1 MEDVERLGFA
11 AEGRQQ
17 SEIAPCSAEIRLLSP
32 AEWQLARLADGPPI
46 LIVAIDTEAEF
57 EWNGPFLRS
66 QTSVRNVRNQGMAQ
80 EIFDRFGVRPVYLVD
95 YAVATQAEGYLPLR
109 EIRESNRC
117 EIGAHLH
124 PWITPPFD
132 EPLSNRTSFSHNLSP
147 LLQEEKLSRLT
158 DAIISNLRV
167 RPISY
172 RAGRYGVGEEIASLL
187 YSLDYTVDMSVQPGI
202 DMRHRDGPDFRKAP
216 NSPYWFGTKDPLLE
230 IPAGA
235 GFIGLLGSPALPKS
249 VSVQIYKQIARPRL
263 NRLRSLGV
271 FARLHL
277 LERIPLTPE
286 GVTLSELR
294 RVTTALLSR
303 GQRVFVFS
311 YHSSSL
317 LPGNT
322 EYVQSGSDLSQFL
335 ARIAGYLEF
344 FMGECGGI
352 STTPRELRDSLV
364 KSAAPG

>member
-1 MEDVERLGFA
+1 MKDVERLRLP
-11 AEGRQQ
+11 AEGEQQ
-17 SEIAPCSAEIRLLSP
+17 LEIMPRSAEIRLLSP
-32 AEWQLARLADGPPI
+32 AERQLARFESARPI

-57 EWNGPFLRS
+57 DWNGPFLRS
-66 QTSVRNVRNQGMAQ
+66 QTSVSNVRNQHIAQ
-80 EIFDRFGVRPVYLVD
+80 EIFDQFGVRPVYLVD
-95 YAVATQAEGYLPLR
+95 YAVATQVEGYLPLR

-124 PWITPPFD
+124 PWITPPFE
-132 EPLSNRTSFSHNLSP
+132 EPLSNRTSFSQNLP
-147 LLQEEKLSRLT
+147 AALQKEKLSRLT
-158 DAIISNLRV
+158 DAIVSNLRT
-167 RPISY
+167 RPICY
-172 RAGRYGVGEEIASLL
+172 RAGRYGVGEEIANIL

-202 DMRHRDGPDFRKAP
+202 DMRHHDGPDFRKTP
-216 NSPYWFGTKDPLLE
+216 NSVYWFGTRDPLLE
-230 IPAGA
+230 IPATS
-235 GFIGLLGSPALPKS
+235 GFVGLLAYPGLPTS
-249 VSVQIYKQIARPRL
+249 VGVQIYKQIARRRL
-263 NRLRSLGV
+263 NRLGSLGI
-271 FARLHL
+271 FARMHL

-322 EYVQSGSDLSQFL
+322 EYVQSGSELSQFL

-344 FMGECGGI
+344 FMAECGGE
-352 STTPRELRDSLV
+352 SMTPGELRDNLV
-364 KSAAPG
+364 NSPARG

>member
-1 MEDVERLGFA
+1 MEDVKRLGFA
-11 AEGRQQ
+11 AEGTQRA
-17 SEIAPCSAEIRLLSP
+17 EIAPSAEMRLLSP
-32 AEWQLARLADGPPI
+32 AERQLARLASARPI

-57 EWNGPFLRS
+57 DWNGPFLRRH
-66 QTSVRNVRNQGMAQ
+66 TSVGNVRNQGMAQ

-95 YAVATQAEGYLPLR
+95 YAVATQPQGYLPLR
-109 EIRESNRC
+109 EIHESNRC

-124 PWITPPFD
+124 PWITPPFQ
-132 EPLSNRTSFSHNLSP
+132 EPLSNRTSFSHNLSAS
-147 LLQEEKLSRLT
+147 LQKEKLWRLT
-158 DAIISNLRV
+158 DAIVSNLRV

-172 RAGRYGVGEEIASLL
+172 RAGRYGVGEEIADILHSLN
-187 YSLDYTVDMSVQPGI
+187 YTIDMSVQPGI
-202 DMRHRDGPDFRKAP
+202 DMRHRDGPDFRKAL
-216 NSPYWFGTKDPLLE
+216 NNPYWFAKKEPLLE
-230 IPAGA
+230 IPAGG
-235 GFIGLLGSPALPKS
+235 GFVGLLGSPALPKS
-249 VSVQIYKQIARPRL
+249 VTIQIYKQIARPRL
-263 NRLRSLGV
+263 NRFWSLGI

-294 RVTTALLSR
+294 RVTSALLSR

-322 EYVQSGSDLSQFL
+322 EYVQSASDLSRFL

-344 FMGECGGI
+344 FMAECGGI
-352 STTPRELRDSLV
+352 SMTPGELRDTLV
-364 KSAAPG
+364 KSVAPG